1 DETSE
6 AIYNA
11 SDKYIGKD
19 ERSIEPETK
28 DDLMAVEKAKIIGQ
42 LPSIQYSESWSPEL
56 VRLVKFDKPR
66 LIQQLSRRHLLH
78 NPETLKTL
86 TAKQYHRHAQRVA
99 DGKTTDLWRDKNNLS
114 FLTAI
119 ER

>member
-1 DETSE
+1 IKLLTMQGYEIELITDKKSESENTKKLKETSNEIKDETSE

-28 DDLMAVEKAKIIGQ
+28 DDLMAAEKAKIIGQ

-66 LIQQLSRRHLLH
+66 LIQQLSRRHLL
-78 NPETLKTL
+78 
-86 TAKQYHRHAQRVA
+86 
-99 DGKTTDLWRDKNNLS
+99 
-114 FLTAI
+114 
-119 ER
+119 